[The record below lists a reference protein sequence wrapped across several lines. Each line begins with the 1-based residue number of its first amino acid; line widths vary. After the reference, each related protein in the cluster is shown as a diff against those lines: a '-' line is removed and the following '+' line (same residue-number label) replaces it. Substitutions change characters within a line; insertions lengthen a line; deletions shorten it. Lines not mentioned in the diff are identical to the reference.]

1 MLLDD
6 SIFFFFANDNSLCHV
21 IRVASN
27 LLDVFCSNAGWSYV
41 LTLVNTLIDLIV
53 IVMLDSVAAIKIV
66 FTMRIEQF
74 ICLSLHEVIDFRNKT
89 F

>member
-6 SIFFFFANDNSLCHV
+6 SIFFFFANDNSLYHV

-27 LLDVFCSNAGWSYV
+27 LLDLFCNNAGWSDV
-41 LTLVNTLIDLIV
+41 LTMVNTLLDLIV
-53 IVMLDSVAAIKIV
+53 IVMLDSVAAIGIV

-74 ICLSLHEVIDFRNKT
+74 TCSLLHEVIDFRNKT
-89 F
+89 S